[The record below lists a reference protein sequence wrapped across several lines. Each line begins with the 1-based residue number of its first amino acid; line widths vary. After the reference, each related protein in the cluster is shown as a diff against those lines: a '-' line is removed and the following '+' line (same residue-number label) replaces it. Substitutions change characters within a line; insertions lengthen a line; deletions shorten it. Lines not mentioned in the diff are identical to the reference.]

1 MLKNNFDDPDSKNN
15 DSEDSIMK
23 MLEFLVDFIFWRF
36 FFAAK
41 VQQIVGISM
50 GTKCGPL
57 LADIFLYS
65 YEAGFIQSLL
75 STKRKQLASR
85 FNFTYRYIDNVLTV
99 KPESL

>member
-1 MLKNNFDDPDSKNN
+1 
-15 DSEDSIMK
+15 MK
-23 MLEFLVDFIFWRF
+23 MLEFPVDYIFLG

-41 VQQIVGISM
+41 VQQIVGISI

-65 YEAGFIQSLL
+65 YEASFIQSLL

-85 FNFTYRYIDNVLTV
+85 FNFTYRYIDNVLSI
-99 KPESL
+99 KPESNGLFSFIYLQTF